1 MKQSLGT
8 EISELKDKLKVFEF
22 DNEKSKE
29 MIENE
34 KAKNVS
40 LLEQLKDRDRR
51 LKELSTDLESAKSY
65 RAKSSSPAFSIA
77 SMNSEQTWPD
87 EVFESRGIHND
98 FFFLP

>member
-1 MKQSLGT
+1 MEENKLKEKSVSQTMKQSLGT
-8 EISELKDKLKVFEF
+8 EISELKDKLRVFEF

-51 LKELSTDLESAKSY
+51 LKELSNELVRNMTVNFRIS
-65 RAKSSSPAFSIA
+65 
-77 SMNSEQTWPD
+77 NSRIRI
-87 EVFESRGIHND
+87 SN
-98 FFFLP
+98 

>member
-22 DNEKSKE
+22 DTENSKE

-51 LKELSTDLESAKSY
+51 LKELSNELVRKMT
-65 RAKSSSPAFSIA
+65 
-77 SMNSEQTWPD
+77 
-87 EVFESRGIHND
+87 VF
-98 FFFLP
+98 

>member
-8 EISELKDKLKVFEF
+8 EISELKDKLNVYEF

-51 LKELSTDLESAKSY
+51 LKELSTELVSV
-65 RAKSSSPAFSIA
+65 I
-77 SMNSEQTWPD
+77 
-87 EVFESRGIHND
+87 
-98 FFFLP
+98 